1 MRRFESSPGAGSQDR
16 REKGI
21 IVNNKTT
28 DDWDELSEA
37 LDRALPYGVS
47 VYFPGKEN
55 DEDNDLRLIP
65 GENGQARLVI
75 DLGDADV
82 AHSEETIHLQWG
94 RDEGAD
100 EHTPDLQWWTS
111 DWARSGAGD
120 TDSPQDMDEAMNNL
134 AGDVVGT
141 VLDMVNYLAG
151 GEREDGMICFN
162 DEGIVEVDDDLR
174 SVLADAYDRGAMD
187 VRAFI
192 RETIVD
198 NIDLQPEEGF
208 ADVEQDPTSDWIFVN
223 ERSGRALNLDV
234 DLRYPADG
242 GSCCMVTRISA
253 KNSDTF
259 FIKRASEAMMSHE
272 DSEKMHAAID
282 WLIDEDAQKKEDN

>member
-1 MRRFESSPGAGSQDR
+1 MRRFESSPGGCSQDR

-28 DDWDELSEA
+28 DDWDELAEA

-47 VYFPGKEN
+47 VYFPGKED
-55 DEDNDLRLIP
+55 DEDYDLRLIP
-65 GENGQARLVI
+65 GKDGTARLVI
-75 DLGDADV
+75 DLADADT

-94 RDEGAD
+94 PDEGAD
-100 EHTPDLQWWTS
+100 EDAPDLQWWTS
-111 DWARSGAGD
+111 DWMRSGAGWTGGEKG
-120 TDSPQDMDEAMNNL
+120 TDKAMSEL
-134 AGDVVGT
+134 VGDVIGT
-141 VLDMVNYLAG
+141 ALDMIQVLAG
-151 GEREDGMICFN
+151 GEREDGKIFYN
-162 DEGIVEVDDDLR
+162 DEGSVEIDDDLR
-174 SVLADAYDRGAMD
+174 SVLADAYDKGALD
-187 VRAFI
+187 VRSFI

-198 NIDLQPEEGF
+198 NIGLQPEEGF

-242 GSCCMVTRISA
+242 GSRCMVTRISS

-259 FIKRASEAMMSHE
+259 FIKRASEAMMSPE
-272 DSEKMHAAID
+272 DYEKMHAAID
-282 WLIDEDAQKKEDN
+282 WLIDEDAEKEEEE

>member
-1 MRRFESSPGAGSQDR
+1 MNT
-16 REKGI
+16 KT
-21 IVNNKTT
+21 KTT
-28 DDWDELSEA
+28 DDWDELAEA

-47 VYFPGKEN
+47 VYFPGRED
-55 DEDNDLRLIP
+55 DEDYDLRLVP
-65 GENGQARLVI
+65 GKDGTARLVI

-82 AHSEETIHLQWG
+82 AHSEKTIYLEWG
-94 RDEGAD
+94 LNTNEEDGYV
-100 EHTPDLQWWTS
+100 PDLQWWTT

-162 DEGIVEVDDDLR
+162 DEGTVEVDDDLR
-174 SVLADAYDRGAMD
+174 AVLADAYDKGAMD
-187 VRAFI
+187 LRSFI
-192 RETIVD
+192 REEILND
-198 NIDLQPEEGF
+198 IDLQPKKF
-208 ADVEQDPTSDWIFVN
+208 ADVRQDPNSDWIFVN
-223 ERSGRALNLDV
+223 ERSGRALSLDV

-242 GSCCMVTRISA
+242 GSRCMITRLSA

-259 FIKRASEAMMSHE
+259 FIKRSSEAMMSPE
-272 DSEKMHAAID
+272 DSSEMHAAID
-282 WLIDEDAQKKEDN
+282 WLIDEDAKKEEEEN

>member
-1 MRRFESSPGAGSQDR
+1 MRRFESSPGACSQDR

-37 LDRALPYGVS
+37 LDRALPYGVG
-47 VYFPGKEN
+47 VYFPGRAD

-65 GENGQARLVI
+65 GENGHARLVI
-75 DLGDADV
+75 DLADADM

-100 EHTPDLQWWTS
+100 EDAPDLQWWTS
-111 DWARSGAGD
+111 DWMRSGAGW
-120 TDSPQDMDEAMNNL
+120 TGSCKETDEAMNNL

-162 DEGIVEVDDDLR
+162 DEGTVEVDDDLR
-174 SVLADAYDRGAMD
+174 MVLADAYDKGALD
-187 VRAFI
+187 VRSFI

-208 ADVEQDPTSDWIFVN
+208 ADVHQDPDSDWIFVN

-242 GSCCMVTRISA
+242 GSRCMVTRISA

-259 FIKRASEAMMSHE
+259 FVKRAAEAMMSPE

-282 WLIDEDAQKKEDN
+282 WLIDEDAQKEEEN